1 MKKRIVKI
9 FSTVFSLSLPFS
21 LISSSC
27 VLIPNKTI
35 KLNNSQIEGIKKDIE
50 FKLTAL
56 GKQEYKNKNKYGEL
70 WKLLKDKNNEYVKAN
85 RLYELQFDKE
95 LSKYITLKFPN
106 VNSLYSGHFLKITF
120 NFNSKTQKINLH
132 WHLGCSSYPNEGEG
146 DIQLDDL

>member
-1 MKKRIVKI
+1 MKKINKI
-9 FSTVFSLSLPFS
+9 LISMIGFSLPFS

-27 VLIPNKTI
+27 IVIPNKTI

-50 FKLTAL
+50 FKLTSL
-56 GKQEYKNKNKYGEL
+56 GKIKYKNNYKEL
-70 WKLLKDKNNEYVKAN
+70 FSLLKRINNEYVKAN
-85 RLYELQFDKE
+85 RFYEIQFDKE

-120 NFNSKTQKINLH
+120 KFNGKTKKINLH

>member
-1 MKKRIVKI
+1 MKKINKI
-9 FSTVFSLSLPFS
+9 LISMIGFSLPFS

-27 VLIPNKTI
+27 IVIPNKTI

-50 FKLTAL
+50 FKLTSL
-56 GKQEYKNKNKYGEL
+56 GKIKYKNNYKEL
-70 WKLLKDKNNEYVKAN
+70 FSLLKRINNEYVKSN
-85 RLYELQFDKE
+85 RFYEIQFDKQ

>member
-1 MKKRIVKI
+1 MKKINKI
-9 FSTVFSLSLPFS
+9 LISMIGFSLPFS

-27 VLIPNKTI
+27 IVIPNKTI

-50 FKLTAL
+50 FKLTSL
-56 GKQEYKNKNKYGEL
+56 GKIKYKNNYNEL
-70 WKLLKDKNNEYVKAN
+70 FSLLKKINNEYVRTN
-85 RLYELQFDKE
+85 RFYEIQFDKE

-146 DIQLDDL
+146 NIQLDDL

>member
-1 MKKRIVKI
+1 MKKINKI
-9 FSTVFSLSLPFS
+9 LISMIGFSLPFS

-27 VLIPNKTI
+27 IVIPNKTI

-50 FKLTAL
+50 FKLTSL
-56 GKQEYKNKNKYGEL
+56 GKIKYKNNYDEL
-70 WKLLKDKNNEYVKAN
+70 FSLLKRINNEYVKAN
-85 RLYELQFDKE
+85 RFYEIQFDKE

-132 WHLGCSSYPNEGEG
+132 WHLGCSSYPNEGKG

>member
-1 MKKRIVKI
+1 MKKINKI
-9 FSTVFSLSLPFS
+9 LISMIGFSLPFS

-27 VLIPNKTI
+27 IVIPNKTI

-50 FKLTAL
+50 FKLTSL
-56 GKQEYKNKNKYGEL
+56 GKIKYKNNYKEL
-70 WKLLKDKNNEYVKAN
+70 FSLLKRINNEYVKAN
-85 RLYELQFDKE
+85 RFYEIQFDKE

>member
-1 MKKRIVKI
+1 MKKINKI
-9 FSTVFSLSLPFS
+9 LISMIGFSLPFS

-27 VLIPNKTI
+27 IVIPNKTI

-50 FKLTAL
+50 FKLTSL
-56 GKQEYKNKNKYGEL
+56 GKIKYKNNYDEL
-70 WKLLKDKNNEYVKAN
+70 FSLLKRINNEYVKAN
-85 RLYELQFDKE
+85 RFYEIQFDKE

-146 DIQLDDL
+146 YIQLDDL

>member
-9 FSTVFSLSLPFS
+9 FSTMFGLSLPFS

-35 KLNNSQIEGIKKDIE
+35 KLNNSQIEGIKKDID

-56 GKQEYKNKNKYGEL
+56 GKQEYKNQNKYDEL
-70 WKLLKDKNNEYVKAN
+70 WELLKNKNNEYVKAN

-106 VNSLYSGHFLKITF
+106 VNSLFSGHFLTITF
-120 NFNSKTQKINLH
+120 KRDEKTKKIILH

>member
-1 MKKRIVKI
+1 MKKINKI
-9 FSTVFSLSLPFS
+9 LISMIGFSLPFS

-27 VLIPNKTI
+27 IVIPNKTI

-50 FKLTAL
+50 FKLTSL
-56 GKQEYKNKNKYGEL
+56 GKIKYKNNYDKL
-70 WKLLKDKNNEYVKAN
+70 FSLLKSINNEYVRAN
-85 RLYELQFDKE
+85 RFYEIQFDKE

>member
-1 MKKRIVKI
+1 MKKINKI
-9 FSTVFSLSLPFS
+9 LISMIGFSLPFS

-27 VLIPNKTI
+27 IVIPNKTI

-50 FKLTAL
+50 FKLTSLA
-56 GKQEYKNKNKYGEL
+56 KIKYKNNYDEL
-70 WKLLKDKNNEYVKAN
+70 FSLLKRINNEYVRAN
-85 RLYELQFDKE
+85 RFYEIQFDKE
-95 LSKYITLKFPN
+95 LLKYITLKFPN

>member
-1 MKKRIVKI
+1 MKKINKI
-9 FSTVFSLSLPFS
+9 LISMIGFSLPFS

-27 VLIPNKTI
+27 IVIPNKTI

-50 FKLTAL
+50 FKLTSL
-56 GKQEYKNKNKYGEL
+56 GKIKYKNNYNEL
-70 WKLLKDKNNEYVKAN
+70 FSLLKRINNEYVKAN
-85 RLYELQFDKE
+85 RLYEIQFDKE

-146 DIQLDDL
+146 NIQLDDL

>member
-1 MKKRIVKI
+1 MKKINKI
-9 FSTVFSLSLPFS
+9 LISMIGFSLPFS

-27 VLIPNKTI
+27 IVIPNKTI

-50 FKLTAL
+50 FKLTSL
-56 GKQEYKNKNKYGEL
+56 GKIEYKNNYD
-70 WKLLKDKNNEYVKAN
+70 KLLSLLKRINNEYVKAN
-85 RLYELQFDKE
+85 RFYEIQFDKE

>member
-1 MKKRIVKI
+1 MKKIDKI
-9 FSTVFSLSLPFS
+9 LISMIGFSLPFS

-27 VLIPNKTI
+27 IVIPNKTI
-35 KLNNSQIEGIKKDIE
+35 KLNNSQIEGIKKEIE
-50 FKLTAL
+50 FKLTSL
-56 GKQEYKNKNKYGEL
+56 GKQEYKNNYNEL
-70 WKLLKDKNNEYVKAN
+70 FELLKKKNNEYVRAN
-85 RLYELQFDKE
+85 RFYEIQFDKE

>member
-1 MKKRIVKI
+1 MKKINKI
-9 FSTVFSLSLPFS
+9 LISMIGFSLPFS

-27 VLIPNKTI
+27 IVIPNKTI

-50 FKLTAL
+50 FKLTSL
-56 GKQEYKNKNKYGEL
+56 GKIKYKNNYNEL
-70 WKLLKDKNNEYVKAN
+70 FSLLKKINNEYVSAN
-85 RLYELQFDKE
+85 RFYEIQFDKE

-146 DIQLDDL
+146 NIQLDDL

>member
-1 MKKRIVKI
+1 MKKINKI
-9 FSTVFSLSLPFS
+9 LISMIGFSLPFS

-27 VLIPNKTI
+27 IVIPNKTI

-50 FKLTAL
+50 FKLTSL
-56 GKQEYKNKNKYGEL
+56 GKIEYKNNYDKL
-70 WKLLKDKNNEYVKAN
+70 FRLLKRINNEYVKAN
-85 RLYELQFDKE
+85 RFYEIQFDKE

-120 NFNSKTQKINLH
+120 NFNPKTQKINLH

>member
-1 MKKRIVKI
+1 MKKINKI
-9 FSTVFSLSLPFS
+9 LISMIGFSLPFS

-27 VLIPNKTI
+27 IVIPNKTI

-56 GKQEYKNKNKYGEL
+56 GKIKYKNNYDEL
-70 WKLLKDKNNEYVKAN
+70 FSLLKRINNEYVKAN
-85 RLYELQFDKE
+85 RFYEIQFDKE

>member
-1 MKKRIVKI
+1 MKKINKI
-9 FSTVFSLSLPFS
+9 LISMIGSSLPFS

-27 VLIPNKTI
+27 IVIPNKTI

-50 FKLTAL
+50 FKLTSL
-56 GKQEYKNKNKYGEL
+56 GKIKYKNNYNEL
-70 WKLLKDKNNEYVKAN
+70 FSLLKKINNEYVRAN
-85 RLYELQFDKE
+85 RFYEIQFDKE

-146 DIQLDDL
+146 NIQLDDL

>member
-1 MKKRIVKI
+1 MKKINKI
-9 FSTVFSLSLPFS
+9 LISMIGFSLPFS

-27 VLIPNKTI
+27 IVIPNKTI

-56 GKQEYKNKNKYGEL
+56 GKIKYKNNYDEL
-70 WKLLKDKNNEYVKAN
+70 VSLLKRINNEYIKAN
-85 RLYELQFDKE
+85 RFYEIQFDKE

>member
-1 MKKRIVKI
+1 MKKINKI
-9 FSTVFSLSLPFS
+9 LISMIGFSFPFS

-27 VLIPNKTI
+27 IVIPNKTI

-56 GKQEYKNKNKYGEL
+56 GKIKYKNNYDEL
-70 WKLLKDKNNEYVKAN
+70 FSLLKRINNEYVKAN
-85 RLYELQFDKE
+85 RFYEIQFDKE

-120 NFNSKTQKINLH
+120 NFNPKTQKINLH

>member
-1 MKKRIVKI
+1 MKKINKI
-9 FSTVFSLSLPFS
+9 LISMIGFSLPFS

-27 VLIPNKTI
+27 IVIPNKTI

-56 GKQEYKNKNKYGEL
+56 GKIKYKNNYDEL
-70 WKLLKDKNNEYVKAN
+70 FSLLKRINNEYVKAN
-85 RLYELQFDKE
+85 RFYEIQFDKE

-120 NFNSKTQKINLH
+120 NFNPKTQKINLH

>member
-1 MKKRIVKI
+1 MKKINKI
-9 FSTVFSLSLPFS
+9 LISMIGFSLPFS

-27 VLIPNKTI
+27 IVIPNKTI

-50 FKLTAL
+50 FKLTSL
-56 GKQEYKNKNKYGEL
+56 GKIKYKNNYDEL
-70 WKLLKDKNNEYVKAN
+70 FSLLKRINNEYVKAN
-85 RLYELQFDKE
+85 RFYEIQFNKE
-95 LSKYITLKFPN
+95 LSKYINLKFPN

>member
-1 MKKRIVKI
+1 MIG
-9 FSTVFSLSLPFS
+9 FSLPFS

-27 VLIPNKTI
+27 IVIPNKTI

-50 FKLTAL
+50 FKLTSL
-56 GKQEYKNKNKYGEL
+56 GKIKYKNNYNDL
-70 WKLLKDKNNEYVKAN
+70 FSILKKINNEYVRAN
-85 RLYELQFDKE
+85 RFYEIQFDKE

-132 WHLGCSSYPNEGEG
+132 
-146 DIQLDDL
+146 

>member
-1 MKKRIVKI
+1 MKKINKI
-9 FSTVFSLSLPFS
+9 LISMIGFSLPFS

-27 VLIPNKTI
+27 IVIPNKTI

-50 FKLTAL
+50 FKLTSL
-56 GKQEYKNKNKYGEL
+56 GKIEYKNNYDTL
-70 WKLLKDKNNEYVKAN
+70 FSLLKRINNEYVKAN
-85 RLYELQFDKE
+85 RFYEIQFDKE

>member
-1 MKKRIVKI
+1 MKKINKI
-9 FSTVFSLSLPFS
+9 LISMIGFSLPFS

-27 VLIPNKTI
+27 IVIPNKTI

-50 FKLTAL
+50 FKLTSL
-56 GKQEYKNKNKYGEL
+56 GKIKYKNNYKEL
-70 WKLLKDKNNEYVKAN
+70 FSLLKIINNEYVKAN
-85 RLYELQFDKE
+85 RFYEIQFDKE

-146 DIQLDDL
+146 NIQLDDL

>member
-1 MKKRIVKI
+1 MKKKI
-9 FSTVFSLSLPFS
+9 SKILISMLGVFPLS

-27 VLIPNKTI
+27 IVIPNKTI

-50 FKLTAL
+50 FKLTSL
-56 GKQEYKNKNKYGEL
+56 GKIKYKNNYDKL
-70 WKLLKDKNNEYVKAN
+70 FSLLKRINNEYVKAN
-85 RLYELQFDKE
+85 RFYEIQFDKE

-120 NFNSKTQKINLH
+120 NFNPKTQKINLH

>member
-1 MKKRIVKI
+1 MKKINKI
-9 FSTVFSLSLPFS
+9 LISMIGFSLPFS

-27 VLIPNKTI
+27 ITIPNKTI

-50 FKLTAL
+50 FKLTSL
-56 GKQEYKNKNKYGEL
+56 GKIKYKNNYDEL
-70 WKLLKDKNNEYVKAN
+70 FSLLKRINNEYVKAN
-85 RLYELQFDKE
+85 RFYEIQFDKE

-106 VNSLYSGHFLKITF
+106 VNPLYSGHFLKITF

>member
-1 MKKRIVKI
+1 MKKRISKI
-9 FSTVFSLSLPFS
+9 LISMLGVSFPFS

-27 VLIPNKTI
+27 ITIPNKTL
-35 KLNNSQIEGIKKDIE
+35 KLDNSQIERIKKEIE

-56 GKQEYKNKNKYGEL
+56 GKQKYKDNYYELFKLLENKEKEYKDADRFYL
-70 WKLLKDKNNEYVKAN
+70 M
-85 RLYELQFDKE
+85 QFDKK

-106 VNSLYSGHFLKITF
+106 VNSLYYGHELTIKF

>member
-1 MKKRIVKI
+1 MKKKI
-9 FSTVFSLSLPFS
+9 SKILISMLGVFPLS

-27 VLIPNKTI
+27 ITTPNKTL
-35 KLNNSQIEGIKKDIE
+35 KLNNSQIEGIKKEIE
-50 FKLTAL
+50 FKLTSL
-56 GKQEYKNKNKYGEL
+56 GKQKYKNNYNEL
-70 WKLLKDKNNEYVKAN
+70 FELLKKKNNEYVRAN
-85 RLYELQFDKE
+85 RFYEIQFDKE
-95 LSKYITLKFPN
+95 LLKYITLKFPN

>member
-1 MKKRIVKI
+1 MKKIDKI
-9 FSTVFSLSLPFS
+9 LISMIGFNLPFS

-27 VLIPNKTI
+27 IVIPNKTI
-35 KLNNSQIEGIKKDIE
+35 KLNNSQIEGIKKEIE
-50 FKLTAL
+50 FKLTSL
-56 GKQEYKNKNKYGEL
+56 GKQEYKNNYNEL
-70 WKLLKDKNNEYVKAN
+70 FELLKKKNNEYVRAN
-85 RLYELQFDKE
+85 RFYEIQFDKE

>member
-1 MKKRIVKI
+1 MKKINKI
-9 FSTVFSLSLPFS
+9 LISMIGFSLPFS

-27 VLIPNKTI
+27 IVIPNKTI

-50 FKLTAL
+50 FKLTSL
-56 GKQEYKNKNKYGEL
+56 GKIEYKNNYDKL
-70 WKLLKDKNNEYVKAN
+70 FSLLKRINNEYVKAN
-85 RLYELQFDKE
+85 RFYEIQFDKE